1 MQVTKF
7 PVAPGLPRRTF
18 TMTAQHIRRQKQRI
32 DDLTGSSATTP
43 STFVTVAALAWVSFV
58 RSKHPIVISIDH
70 DVYLSFFVD
79 CRGRRCGGIDPPISE
94 DYFGTCLSGCLARAT
109 ARDLLAEDN
118 GVAAAAAAIQKEVR
132 RAGED
137 PLALW
142 DWMAYVRTLPRDR
155 AMNVSGSTRFQAYE
169 TTDFGWGQ
177 SSRTELVTMNRS
189 GQVVLV
195 AAKGGGGGVQTSVC
209 MHPDHMDGFSSHFV
223 KFLD

>member
-94 DYFGTCLSGCLARAT
+94 DYFGT
-109 ARDLLAEDN
+109 
-118 GVAAAAAAIQKEVR
+118 
-132 RAGED
+132 
-137 PLALW
+137 
-142 DWMAYVRTLPRDR
+142 
-155 AMNVSGSTRFQAYE
+155 
-169 TTDFGWGQ
+169 
-177 SSRTELVTMNRS
+177 SSRRTTVSLRPRRRYRKRSGERGKILSRYGTGWPTCGRCLVTGR
-189 GQVVLV
+189 
-195 AAKGGGGGVQTSVC
+195 
-209 MHPDHMDGFSSHFV
+209 
-223 KFLD
+223 